1 MDFLNQINQIDYAY
15 TPHVILNQSPGMQTR
30 GLSKKLSGMSGLNKS
45 NSSGGKQNLGSSVA
59 NLPLNMTFNMPGPTV
74 NVNIDLMSRGLSL
87 DKNPMQLEQKPSQN
101 TVSNIEPSQSF
112 TERRSS
118 RQGAAP
124 TTTELDDDL
133 SGSQSMMTT
142 QRKRSTKAKKK
153 YNKKVDAA
161 VDETPV
167 DNTAIKQA
175 MDHYNMRA
183 PDQPKRGRKPVR
195 EDIYI
200 SESLEKI
207 NYMEARLQN
216 ERETLTPKERDELRN
231 KASALRSRVNRKL
244 EHRTQLVKLQ
254 DFKDHFKT
262 LSKIMVDEMD
272 GDTRDRVMT
281 QLMTQ
286 IAPSSKPTAGGK
298 VKGGAR
304 KTAKQQ
310 Q

>member
-1 MDFLNQINQIDYAY
+1 
-15 TPHVILNQSPGMQTR
+15 
-30 GLSKKLSGMSGLNKS
+30 
-45 NSSGGKQNLGSSVA
+45 
-59 NLPLNMTFNMPGPTV
+59 MTFNMPGPTV
-74 NVNIDLMSRGLSL
+74 NVNIDLLNSKL
-87 DKNPMQLEQKPSQN
+87 DLPMNLEQRPSQN
-101 TVSNIEPSQSF
+101 TVSGIEPSQSYM
-112 TERRSS
+112 ERRTS
-118 RQGAAP
+118 RQDAAP
-124 TTTELDDDL
+124 TTMELDDG
-133 SGSQSMMTT
+133 SGSQTMMTSQT
-142 QRKRSTKAKKK
+142 KRTNKARQKKNSK
-153 YNKKVDAA
+153 IDAA
-161 VDETPV
+161 VDEKPV

-207 NYMEARLQN
+207 NFMEARLQN
-216 ERETLTPKERDELRN
+216 ERDTLTTKQRDELRN

-244 EHRTQLVKLQ
+244 EHRTQLVKLH

-281 QLMTQ
+281 QLNAQ
-286 IAPSSKPTAGGK
+286 NAPSKSSAGGK

-310 Q
+310 QAGGVASGTTKNDIIKKLKELIGVDGIKD